1 MPDSFRGWGPL
12 LYGRRSLAMFTS
24 LTSVSFSIT
33 RSGVLTGVAHS
44 GAMDR
49 RRLRLLVR
57 DSQPSSSSQRPVLL
71 EVLHGPFEHADVCTS
86 AKELVSS
93 AGDEQHMHCR

>member
-1 MPDSFRGWGPL
+1 
-12 LYGRRSLAMFTS
+12 MFTS

-57 DSQPSSSSQRPVLL
+57 DSQPSSSSQRPFLL
-71 EVLHGPFEHADVCTS
+71 EVGGAFLEHLDIGPAQKNSVGFFASGADD
-86 AKELVSS
+86 APVSI
-93 AGDEQHMHCR
+93 RT